1 MKQEWFK
8 SECFKSSCH
17 RQYADR
23 QDKYSEARLYAV
35 QKYKGFIAD
44 SERRFWMKRIICLLL
59 IITCVIISGC
69 SLPFADRKFST
80 EKWIQAEDGQK
91 YHYIK
96 DLEENYNL
104 IGMTSQEVRELLGE
118 PYDEKV
124 KGQVGFEEYSTHD
137 DRTDMI
143 FYYRLREDIIS
154 GWEIYLIRFKNNVVF
169 ETETGVEDW

>member
-1 MKQEWFK
+1 
-8 SECFKSSCH
+8 
-17 RQYADR
+17 
-23 QDKYSEARLYAV
+23 
-35 QKYKGFIAD
+35 
-44 SERRFWMKRIICLLL
+44 MKRIICLLL

-69 SLPFADRKFST
+69 SFPFTDRKFST
-80 EKWIQAEDGQK
+80 EKWIQTEDGQK

-96 DLEENYNL
+96 
-104 IGMTSQEVRELLGE
+104 
-118 PYDEKV
+118 KV

>member
-1 MKQEWFK
+1 
-8 SECFKSSCH
+8 
-17 RQYADR
+17 
-23 QDKYSEARLYAV
+23 
-35 QKYKGFIAD
+35 
-44 SERRFWMKRIICLLL
+44 MKRIVLIMLCVLL
-59 IITCVIISGC
+59 CFSVCGC
-69 SLPFADRKFST
+69 AFGDRKFST
-80 EKWIQAEDGQK
+80 EEWIRTEDGQK

-96 DLEENYNL
+96 DLKENYNL
-104 IGMTSQEVRELLGE
+104 IGMTSQEVKELLGE

-143 FYYRLREDIIS
+143 LYYRIRDDIWS

>member
-1 MKQEWFK
+1 MWK
-8 SECFKSSCH
+8 SEAVAIVSDEPNITLIETDSSGSSVVSEE
-17 RQYADR
+17 QKNKIV
-23 QDKYSEARLYAV
+23 QDL
-35 QKYKGFIAD
+35 
-44 SERRFWMKRIICLLL
+44 
-59 IITCVIISGC
+59 
-69 SLPFADRKFST
+69 
-80 EKWIQAEDGQK
+80 
-91 YHYIK
+91 K
-96 DLEENYNL
+96 DNYNL

>member
-1 MKQEWFK
+1 MI
-8 SECFKSSCH
+8 
-17 RQYADR
+17 
-23 QDKYSEARLYAV
+23 
-35 QKYKGFIAD
+35 KYKRIYNNMSLFRKGLT
-44 SERRFWMKRIICLLL
+44 MKKIVLIMLCVLL
-59 IITCVIISGC
+59 CFSVCGC
-69 SLPFADRKFST
+69 AFSDRKFST
-80 EKWIQAEDGQK
+80 EKWIQTEDSQK

-96 DLEENYNL
+96 DLKENYNL

>member
-1 MKQEWFK
+1 
-8 SECFKSSCH
+8 
-17 RQYADR
+17 
-23 QDKYSEARLYAV
+23 
-35 QKYKGFIAD
+35 
-44 SERRFWMKRIICLLL
+44 MKRIVLIMMCVLLCFSVCG
-59 IITCVIISGC
+59 CV
-69 SLPFADRKFST
+69 FVDRKFST
-80 EKWIQAEDGQK
+80 DAWVHTEDSQK

-96 DLEENYNL
+96 DLKENYNL
-104 IGMTSQEVRELLGE
+104 IGMTSQEVKELLGK
-118 PYDEKV
+118 PYREKV

>member
-1 MKQEWFK
+1 MKK
-8 SECFKSSCH
+8 
-17 RQYADR
+17 
-23 QDKYSEARLYAV
+23 
-35 QKYKGFIAD
+35 
-44 SERRFWMKRIICLLL
+44 IICLLL
-59 IITCVIISGC
+59 IITYVVLSGC
-69 SLPFADRKFST
+69 SFPFADRKFST
-80 EKWIQAEDGQK
+80 EKWIQTEDSQK

-96 DLEENYNL
+96 DLKENYNL

-169 ETETGVEDW
+169 ETETGVDAPGRSRLPGDSSQPPS